1 MSKRRRGLAA
11 LGATAVAAGS
21 AAVAFGDDP
30 VPIKLTAHVVVSP
43 NKAGTPRHP
52 QGVRIT
58 ADARVDIPHD
68 IEPPLV
74 QSVDV
79 WFPKDGN
86 YNGGKWPT
94 CSEAG
99 MRRSGPSICTAKSVM
114 GKGYAIAD
122 ADGTMTK
129 PRATVL
135 NGGQSKVY
143 LYVVLT
149 RPARVRE
156 PVPVDITKL
165 KGDRQWGYRAH
176 VDIPRNLQ
184 IVAGIPLRVD
194 AVHGVVGRG
203 DWIATTHCPSD
214 RKWRYHVE
222 THYSSGQIVKYD
234 GTVPC
239 RS

>member
-1 MSKRRRGLAA
+1 MSIRRRGLWA
-11 LGATAVAAGS
+11 LGATAAVAAS
-21 AAVAFGDDP
+21 AAVALAQDA
-30 VPIKLTAHVVVSP
+30 VPIRLSAHVTVTP

-52 QGVRIT
+52 QGVRIR
-58 ADARVDIPHD
+58 ADAKVDIPRD
-68 IEPPLV
+68 VDPPLV

-86 YNGGKWPT
+86 YNGRKWPT
-94 CSEAG
+94 CSEAAL
-99 MRRSGPSICTAKSVM
+99 RRSGPSICTPKSYM
-114 GKGYAIAD
+114 GHGYAVAD
-122 ADGTMTK
+122 ADGVRTK
-129 PRATVL
+129 PTGKL
-135 NGGQSKVY
+135 FNGGQNRAY

-156 PVPVDITKL
+156 PLPIEITKL
-165 KGDRQWGYRAH
+165 KGDPKWGYRAH
-176 VDIPRNLQ
+176 VSIPRNLQ

-194 AVHGVVGRG
+194 EVHGTIGRG

-222 THYSSGQIVKYD
+222 THYSTRQIVKYD
-234 GTVPC
+234 GTVAC